1 MKKTGLLVMALVLA
15 MGLLGV
21 GYAMW
26 ADTVT
31 ISGNVTTG
39 SLDIDVESVS
49 STYVYKV
56 VDDIE
61 GGPLDG
67 KVRGDL
73 VSSPTAL
80 ALEQDVPPAGG
91 SDLMLIAS
99 AVTVDDSVGTGDVD
113 AVTMTFTNIF
123 PTIDPIVA
131 DVVLHYTGSIP
142 AKVVKS
148 AENWTGTDAAALEL
162 EQMDKWTYTPNG
174 GSPVVITDLST
185 LQLENSDRLKFEK
198 WFDLSEQEASDMGLS
213 ASFSFTIKAQQW
225 NE

>member
-1 MKKTGLLVMALVLA
+1 
-15 MGLLGV
+15 
-21 GYAMW
+21 
-26 ADTVT
+26 
-31 ISGNVTTG
+31 
-39 SLDIDVESVS
+39 
-49 STYVYKV
+49 
-56 VDDIE
+56 
-61 GGPLDG
+61 
-67 KVRGDL
+67 
-73 VSSPTAL
+73 
-80 ALEQDVPPAGG
+80 
-91 SDLMLIAS
+91 MLIAS

-148 AENWTGTDAAALEL
+148 AENWTGTDAAALAL
-162 EQMDKWTYTPNG
+162 EQVEKWTYTPNG